1 MGNDFVESWL
11 VYMKKH
17 GLVVGWTVVSQQGFR
32 VWGFGKEEEEESK
45 TSLFHKAVKMDK
57 SMLGDLDSLPDEAK
71 LRMSAM
77 IDQLQIRDRFS
88 L

>member
-1 MGNDFVESWL
+1 MGNDFVDSWL
-11 VYMKKH
+11 VYMKH

-32 VWGFGKEEEEESK
+32 VWGFGKEEESSK
-45 TSLFHKAVKMDK
+45 ASLSHKALKMDK